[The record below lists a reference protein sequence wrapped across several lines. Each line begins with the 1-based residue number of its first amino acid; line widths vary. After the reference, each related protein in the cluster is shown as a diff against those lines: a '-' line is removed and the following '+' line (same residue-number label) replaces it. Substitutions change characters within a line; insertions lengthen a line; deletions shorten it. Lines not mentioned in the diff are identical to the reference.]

1 MHHVKYISGLPN
13 CRSPMIDWK
22 TVAILSFTI
31 YKISSLTVGTVLA
44 YLGYK
49 LFIRGIW
56 GDAGSLTASYKDT
69 KLLLKGAAPGTFLII
84 FGAAVIG
91 FAVFKGFDVG
101 SSFAGPVPTLP

>member
-1 MHHVKYISGLPN
+1 M
-13 CRSPMIDWK
+13 MDWK
-22 TVAILSFTI
+22 TAAILSFAI
-31 YKISSLTVGTVLA
+31 YKICSLAVGTILG

-56 GDAGSLTASYKDT
+56 GDAGSFAASYKDT

-91 FAVFKGFDVG
+91 FTVFKGFDVG
-101 SSFAGPVPTLP
+101 SSFTGPAPPLP